1 MITKTMIAP
10 FVASAAIAAQL
21 IFGINIPEDVV
32 NQTVAVIVNAALVIT
47 TIVGIVKNHQK

>member
-10 FVASAAIAAQL
+10 FVASAVIAAQL